1 MAYFATRI
9 WIDREYYFTLSLKK
23 KKSFK
28 YSPKQLQ
35 EAWTQS
41 GRANFVPKSPIEV
54 LIAKRSFR
62 EQIPSI
68 LAGLEI
74 ETEKKGRIGA
84 GDGRKRDK
92 EQCLIHQEMWP

>member
-1 MAYFATRI
+1 M
-9 WIDREYYFTLSLKK
+9 
-23 KKSFK
+23 
-28 YSPKQLQ
+28 
-35 EAWTQS
+35 
-41 GRANFVPKSPIEV
+41 PKSPIEV

-62 EQIPSI
+62 EQILSI

>member
-9 WIDREYYFTLSLKK
+9 WKGKEYYFTVTLK

-35 EAWTQS
+35 EAWRQS
-41 GRANFVPKSPIEV
+41 RRASFVPKSPIEV
-54 LIAKRSFR
+54 LIAERSFR
-62 EQIPSI
+62 KQIASI
-68 LAGLEI
+68 LAGLET
-74 ETEKKGRIGA
+74 ETEKKGRVGA

-92 EQCLIHQEMWP
+92 AECLIHQDMWP

>member
-1 MAYFATRI
+1 M
-9 WIDREYYFTLSLKK
+9 
-23 KKSFK
+23 
-28 YSPKQLQ
+28 
-35 EAWTQS
+35 
-41 GRANFVPKSPIEV
+41 PKSPIEV

-74 ETEKKGRIGA
+74 ETEKKGRVGA

-92 EQCLIHQEMWP
+92 EQCLIH